1 MLLDEFDV
9 DQLFR
14 KKCHCFGAAFTGT
27 ALAAGAGATAA
38 NIALAGTIISTVGMI
53 QQGQAQAGQA
63 KFQAGVARNNAV
75 IAQQQATRATQ
86 QANIDKQDFLRNQS
100 DLLSSRR
107 ALMGGVGVSAGAGS
121 PLAVSSDFAGETALN
136 ALRIQN
142 QGEVE
147 ANRLQQ
153 TVMNQ
158 QAQAGLFGAQARQ
171 AQTGSYFR
179 AGGTLLSGVGKAAGG
194 FKSPSS
200 PKVSTHYSSPPI
212 AGFDYF

>member
-14 KKCHCFGAAFTGT
+14 KKCQCFGAT
-27 ALAAGAGATAA
+27 GATIATIVGTTVTAA
-38 NIALAGTIISTVGMI
+38 GMI
-53 QQGQAQAGQA
+53 QQGQAQAAQANYQA
-63 KFQAGVARNNAV
+63 KVAQNNALVAR
-75 IAQQQATRATQ
+75 QQATRAQQ
-86 QANIDKQDFLRNQS
+86 QADLDKQDFLRNQS

-107 ALMGGVGVSAGAGS
+107 ALLGGVGVSAGAGS

-153 TVMNQ
+153 AAVNQ
-158 QAQAGLFGAQARQ
+158 QAQAGLFRAQGRQ
-171 AQTGSYFR
+171 AQTGSFFR
-179 AGGTLLSGVGKAAGG
+179 AGGTLLSGIGKASGG
-194 FKSPSS
+194 FKSPSGGG
-200 PKVSTHYSSPPI
+200 STSTVRGQKIIP
-212 AGFDYF
+212 GFDYF